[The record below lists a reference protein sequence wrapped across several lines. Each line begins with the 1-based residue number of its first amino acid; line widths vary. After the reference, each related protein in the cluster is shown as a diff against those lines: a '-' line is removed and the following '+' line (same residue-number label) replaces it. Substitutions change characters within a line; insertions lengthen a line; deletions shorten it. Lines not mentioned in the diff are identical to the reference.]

1 MHRKDTSTIIRPFL
15 QMKRLPENCGTWI
28 QPRRGSTLRL
38 QQPQIELL
46 TQINFIDLMIQLQT
60 LADRGWEVLKA
71 DSNSFS
77 VEIPSKALLLN
88 EHQARDDFRILNK
101 TDTMRLELSA
111 LYITKIYSL
120 NKCPVNDLV
129 GF

>member
-1 MHRKDTSTIIRPFL
+1 
-15 QMKRLPENCGTWI
+15 MKRLPENCGTWI

-88 EHQARDDFRILNK
+88 EHQAREDFRILNK
-101 TDTMRLELSA
+101 TNTMRLELSA